1 MSRALRTP
9 PPTQGSRPA
18 FRDGTRIVLTENLV
32 DTVVSKTQD
41 VYVTYGEYLPARKMI
56 AAGAQGVVRSSKD
69 LGLIPKNTNDT
80 EPPSEHLF
88 LYCLD
93 FEVPINIEIARRA
106 QSVQHIHLSTSQNKA
121 MTPGEVYKTGAVVY
135 VSRDNIPG
143 LPPRGTPVKITRRA
157 PSSMAEK
164 YDPKGTSTLGAMH
177 VYDIQFQQALELP
190 AVRYGTSSYVHPSK
204 FRKL

>member
-9 PPTQGSRPA
+9 PPTKGSRPA
-18 FRDGTRIVLTENLV
+18 FRDGTRIVLTENIMDV
-32 DTVVSKTQD
+32 VVSKTQD
-41 VYVTYGEYLPARKMI
+41 VYITYSEYLPARKTI

-69 LGLIPKNTNDT
+69 LGLIPKNTNDP

-93 FEVPINIEIARRA
+93 FEVPIRIEIDRQAR
-106 QSVQHIHLSTSQNKA
+106 SVQHIHLSTSQKKA
-121 MTPGEVYKTGAVVY
+121 TTPVEIYETGDVVY
-135 VSRDNIPG
+135 VSRDNIPE
-143 LPPRGTPVKITRRA
+143 LPPRGTPVKITRKA
-157 PSSMAEK
+157 PSSMAAK

-177 VYDIQFQQALELP
+177 VYDIQFQQVLELP
-190 AVRYGTSSYVHPSK
+190 AVKYGTSSYVHPSK